1 MFAVIFIGGNL
12 LLCIAGKTAK
22 IAKIRT
28 RQKFLPHGSH
38 NETQGT
44 RENWGVTNSQNKL
57 VNTLHKRYRNG
68 SGKSSVSGTVSGIG
82 SGNGIGIVIS
92 SVVIVVWI
100 VVVVIVI
107 VIVIVIAMTAAFYSI
122 AKACFWQSKYKTN
135 STNNN
140 LEKLGALLTMNHVFS
155 YRRKQTS

>member
-1 MFAVIFIGGNL
+1 MIEQTRFLSTVFLGSEFKLENIYSGVNFCEKNVCGNL

-44 RENWGVTNSQNKL
+44 RENSGVTNSQNKL

-107 VIVIVIAMTAAFYSI
+107 VIVIAMTASFYSI
-122 AKACFWQSKYKTN
+122 AKACI
-135 STNNN
+135 
-140 LEKLGALLTMNHVFS
+140 
-155 YRRKQTS
+155 